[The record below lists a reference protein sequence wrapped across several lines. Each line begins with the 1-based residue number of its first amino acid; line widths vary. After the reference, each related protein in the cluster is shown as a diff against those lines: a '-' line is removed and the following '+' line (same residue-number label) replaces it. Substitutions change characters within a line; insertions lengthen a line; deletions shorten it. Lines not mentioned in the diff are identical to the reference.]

1 MNSFNLIDEDWI
13 PVRFLDGRRLE
24 LGVRRTL
31 QRASEIAEIEHPSPL
46 VTVALHRTLLAIL
59 YRAQEGPTDI
69 DQAKQL
75 FAAGIAHERVS
86 KYLDTWH
93 HRFEL
98 LDHSLPFGQIAAFEP
113 KTWRAWT
120 VLATE
125 HNADNAKVLFDH
137 VNVGAAGTIS
147 Y

>member
-46 VTVALHRTLLAIL
+46 VAVALHRTLLAIL

-75 FAAGIAHERVS
+75 FAAGIAHERV
-86 KYLDTWH
+86 
-93 HRFEL
+93 FEIPGYMA
-98 LDHSLPFGQIAAFEP
+98 SPI
-113 KTWRAWT
+113 
-120 VLATE
+120 
-125 HNADNAKVLFDH
+125 
-137 VNVGAAGTIS
+137 
-147 Y
+147 